1 MKKWKRALK
10 GTYKMVK
17 MFTSKIQSFYI
28 EGVLSVASCLG
39 VSKSML
45 LLFIP
50 SRRLRIGVLLKSIE
64 EETLGGFPAANI
76 GSDVVVNTGRSLIV
90 VGVDVVA
97 ALVQMSMSCW
107 GSDVATFETSGCAF
121 QSRTFCIR

>member
-1 MKKWKRALK
+1 
-10 GTYKMVK
+10 MVK
-17 MFTSKIQSFYI
+17 MFSSKIQSYYI

-45 LLFIP
+45 TLLLFIP
-50 SRRLRIGVLLKSIE
+50 SRRLRIGVLVKSIE

-76 GSDVVVNTGRSLIV
+76 GSDVVANTGRSLMV

-97 ALVQMSMSCW
+97 PLVQMSMSCW

-121 QSRTFCIR
+121 QSSTFCIR